1 MTFLSKSF
9 ELSTES
15 SYTKFIECSCSVQQ
29 IIHFDLSWHCKTSY
43 AKADIGLIRI
53 RVLTHFSP
61 VPNLYTL

>member
-29 IIHFDLSWHCKTSY
+29 IIHFDLSWHCSTSY

-53 RVLTHFSP
+53 ELE
-61 VPNLYTL
+61 Y